1 MGQGGVDVIMGCGD
15 SAPAAPVD
23 VYVTAYVDRI
33 LKVDDR
39 DYEFTVGSTVVG
51 GTGEMAWG

>member
-1 MGQGGVDVIMGCGD
+1 VDVIMGCGD

-23 VYVTAYVDRI
+23 VYVAAYVDRI

-39 DYEFTVGSTVVG
+39 DYESIVGSTVVG
-51 GTGEMAWG
+51 GTGEVAWG